1 MAYQKLSADY
11 LFTGYQV
18 LKGDYV
24 LITGKEGKIM
34 DIVTAEQAGDDVRKM
49 EGMLCPGFV
58 NAHCHLELSH
68 MKGIIDKGLGMPGF
82 IQSIITNRFQP
93 REKVLRSIME
103 AEQEMI
109 SNGIVAVGDISN
121 TTDTIGCKS
130 GGRMFYRNFIETF
143 GTDVSG
149 AGQKFRVA
157 EEVLKSFE
165 DAGAGPS
172 SIVPHAPYS
181 LSDVLFEMISRKSA
195 GKIISYHNQESAEE
209 NELLEKGT
217 GKFKELYDA
226 MKMQV
231 TNLTLKHKRSLEAV
245 LPYIST
251 GEKVILVHNV
261 VTNESDL
268 ALLDIYGRKKFHFC
282 ICANANLYITGG
294 LPDIKMLKDYSEQI
308 VIGTDSLASNDS
320 LSVLDELK
328 TINKNFVDVELV
340 DLLKWATVNGSRAL
354 GIEGKVGSF
363 EKGKQ
368 PGVIL
373 IKGIDERMSLKEA
386 YVELI

>member
-11 LFTGYQV
+11 LFTGYQI

-24 LITGKEGKIM
+24 LITSKEGKVI
-34 DIVTAEQAGDDVRKM
+34 DIVTAEQAGDDIRKL
-49 EGMLCPGFV
+49 EGVLSPGFV

-68 MKGIIDKGLGMPGF
+68 MKGIISKGLGMPGF
-82 IQSIITNRFQP
+82 IQSIISNRFQP

-103 AEQEMI
+103 GEQEMI

-121 TTDTIGCKS
+121 TTDTIGCKV
-130 GGRMFYRNFIETF
+130 GRRMFYRNFIETF

-157 EEVLKSFE
+157 EEVLNAFE
-165 DAGAGPS
+165 EAGAGPS
-172 SIVPHAPYS
+172 AIVPHAPYS

-217 GKFKELYDA
+217 GAFKDLYDA
-226 MKMQV
+226 MKMQI

-261 VTNESDL
+261 VTNERDL
-268 ALLDIYGRKKFHFC
+268 ELLDVYGRKKFHFC

-328 TINKNFVDVELV
+328 TISANFVDVELS

-354 GIEGKVGSF
+354 GIDGRYGSF

-368 PGVIL
+368 PGIIL
-373 IKGIDERMSLKEA
+373 IKGIEEGMSLRNA
-386 YVELI
+386 FIELV

>member
-11 LFTGYQV
+11 LFTGYQI

-24 LITGKEGKIM
+24 LITSKEGKVI
-34 DIVTAEQAGDDVRKM
+34 DIVTAQQAGDDIRKL

-68 MKGIIDKGLGMPGF
+68 MKGIIPKGLGMPGF
-82 IQSIITNRFQP
+82 IQNIIANRFQP
-93 REKVLRSIME
+93 REQVLRSIME
-103 AEQEMI
+103 GEQEMI
-109 SNGIVAVGDISN
+109 RNGIVAVGDISN
-121 TTDTIGCKS
+121 TTDTIGCKV

-157 EEVLKSFE
+157 EEVLKAFE
-165 DAGAGPS
+165 DAAAGPS

-195 GKIISYHNQESAEE
+195 GKIISYHNQESPEE

-217 GKFKELYDA
+217 GVFKELYDN

-245 LPYIST
+245 LPYISIA
-251 GEKVILVHNV
+251 EKVILVHNV
-261 VTNESDL
+261 ATNAGDL
-268 ALLDIYGRKKFHFC
+268 ELLDIYGRKKFHFC

-328 TINKNFVDVELV
+328 TISANFEWIELS

-354 GIEGKVGSF
+354 GIDGKYGSF
-363 EKGKQ
+363 GKGKQ
-368 PGVIL
+368 PGIIL
-373 IKGIDERMSLKEA
+373 IRGFDDEMSLKEA
-386 YVELI
+386 FVELV

>member
-1 MAYQKLSADY
+1 
-11 LFTGYQV
+11 
-18 LKGDYV
+18 
-24 LITGKEGKIM
+24 M
-34 DIVTAEQAGDDVRKM
+34 DIVTASQAGDDVRKM

-82 IQSIITNRFQP
+82 IQSIIMNRFQP

-130 GGRMFYRNFIETF
+130 GGRMYYRNFIETF

-165 DAGAGPS
+165 DAGVGPS

-217 GKFKELYDA
+217 GKFKELYDE
-226 MKMQV
+226 MKMQL
-231 TNLTLKHKRSLEAV
+231 TNLTLKRKRSLEAV

-268 ALLDIYGRKKFHFC
+268 ELLDIYGRKKFYFC

-320 LSVLDELK
+320 LSVLEELK
-328 TINKNFVDVELV
+328 TINKNFVDLELV

-354 GIEGKVGSF
+354 GIEGKFGSF

-368 PGVIL
+368 PGVIM